1 MGEQRPVCRLLLH
14 VTIFLFATRE
24 YWTGLI
30 MLVYILVRFSL
41 NFLFDSDFRVVV

>member
-30 MLVYILVRFSL
+30 MLIGLYFSS
-41 NFLFDSDFRVVV
+41 FFVKFSV